1 MELFASITQMHFACL
16 FCRGTMHRALPREPD
31 TTGVGTMH
39 RAPIPWKQE
48 RSLVQIEMVRAY
60 ILPYPH

>member
-1 MELFASITQMHFACL
+1 
-16 FCRGTMHRALPREPD
+16 MHRALPREPD